1 MVRIPSHWG
10 MFFGMF
16 YHIGFGEI
24 LLKIRPPCGVE
35 YTELINKL
43 AKNIKNTILRD
54 KLRGFKHECCVLSVR
69 SNETGWLVFFSHCGA
84 NLLDHFFCFASLAE
98 E

>member
-1 MVRIPSHWG
+1 MKILKSSHP
-10 MFFGMF
+10 
-16 YHIGFGEI
+16 IGFGEI
-24 LLKIRPPCGVE
+24 LLKIRLHCGAE

-54 KLRGFKHECCVLSVR
+54 KLRGFKHECRILFVGA
-69 SNETGWLVFFSHCGA
+69 NENGRIVFFPHCRA
-84 NLLDHFFCFASLAE
+84 DLLDYFFCLASLTE